1 MAFGHHAGKAGR
13 ILRSLKFRS
22 SAVSFRQGQ
31 VLPWEFKLM
40 PVKDYSTTANSN
52 TAISGINIAENCP
65 AGNLNNALRQ
75 ALADARA
82 YANGAEWFEY
92 GDGDGTAT
100 IAYVSGTS
108 FTVAGADVTAAWHA
122 GRRVKASGSA
132 TGTIYGVIASSSFAT
147 HTTVNVTWD
156 SGSLQNESLTVW
168 LGILSAT
175 NGAVPPASATARG
188 TVELASA
195 TETLTGTD
203 AARAVTPDGLAAYW
217 EKGSDIASA
226 GTISIGEG
234 GYFHVTGTTAI
245 TDIDFATDKAGRA
258 VWLIFDGALTLTHDA
273 TALILPTG
281 ANITTAAGDA
291 CLVVSEDG
299 SENVRVPVYARKDGT
314 PVGASVATQS
324 DMETATD
331 TAKIVTPGRA
341 QYHPGVAKA
350 WASIT
355 FSGGTPSLAASYNV
369 SSVTDNASG
378 TTTINFTTAFS
389 AATYAVAGMP
399 EDAGTN
405 FDLWGVVANKS
416 TTSYRVV
423 TAGGSTEGVG
433 DTNFCLVFFG
443 DQ

>member
-1 MAFGHHAGKAGR
+1 
-13 ILRSLKFRS
+13 
-22 SAVSFRQGQ
+22 
-31 VLPWEFKLM
+31 M
-40 PVKDYSTTANSN
+40 PVKDYSTAANSN
-52 TAISGINIAENCP
+52 AAISGINIAESCP
-65 AGNLNNALRQ
+65 AGNMNNALRQ
-75 ALADARA
+75 ALADIRS
-82 YANGAEWFEY
+82 YANSAEWFEY
-92 GDGDGTAT
+92 GDGDGAAT
-100 IAYVSGTS
+100 ITYVSGTS
-108 FTVAGADVTAAWHA
+108 FTISGTDVTPAWHA
-122 GRRVKASGSA
+122 GRRIKASGSA
-132 TGTIYGVIASSSFAT
+132 TGAIYGVIASSSFAT
-147 HTTVNVTWD
+147 NTTVNVTWD

-188 TVELASA
+188 TVELATN

-203 AARAVTPDGLAAYW
+203 ATRAVTPDGLAAHW
-217 EKGSDIASA
+217 EKGNDIASA

-245 TDIDFATDKAGRA
+245 TDIDFATDKSGRA
-258 VWLIFDGALTLTHDA
+258 VWLIFDGALTLTHHA
-273 TALILPTG
+273 TTLILPAG

-299 SENVRVPVYARKDGT
+299 SENVRVPVYFRKDGSSIA
-314 PVGASVATQS
+314 GAATQS

-331 TAKIVTPGRA
+331 TSKMVTPGRA

-350 WASIT
+350 WASVT

-369 SSVTDNASG
+369 SSVTDNATG
-378 TTTINFTTAFS
+378 TTTVNFTTPFS
-389 AATYAVAGMP
+389 AATYAVAGIP

-405 FDLWGVVANKS
+405 FDLWGVTANKA
-416 TTSYRVV
+416 TTSYRIT